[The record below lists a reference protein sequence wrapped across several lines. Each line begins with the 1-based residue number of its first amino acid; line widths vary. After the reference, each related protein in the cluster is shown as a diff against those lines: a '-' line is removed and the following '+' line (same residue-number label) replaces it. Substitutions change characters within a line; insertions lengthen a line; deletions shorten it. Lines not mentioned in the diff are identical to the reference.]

1 MDQAVFLEE
10 QKCII
15 RRYLK
20 VWRRFRRLPD
30 RQNAF
35 VELED
40 DMNKGSGMLLCGLL
54 VEAQASRVITA
65 DVKDSRFYAAIFGND
80 DRATPD
86 MTAEELHQA
95 RQYIVYG
102 KGSSPVRQ
110 SWAKPPLPSQDST
123 LLSGKPGC

>member
-1 MDQAVFLEE
+1 MDQGVFLEE

-15 RRYLK
+15 GRYLE

-30 RQNAF
+30 RQSAF

-54 VEAQASRVITA
+54 VEAQANRVITA
-65 DVKDSRFYAAIFGND
+65 DVKDPKFYAALFGND
-80 DRATPD
+80 DRAAPD
-86 MTAEELHQA
+86 MTEAELHQA
-95 RQYIVYG
+95 RQYIVHR

-110 SWAKPPLPSQDST
+110 SWDTPTLPSQDST
-123 LLSGKPGC
+123 LLSVKPGC